1 MLIFSHLS
9 KERDGADLVR
19 SLAHALSENNA
30 KPNYMIFTTYQERED
45 GLKRIG
51 KQQRQVYSSR
61 PRVNHFTIDKSM
73 PDTPFPE
80 FCDTFYVP
88 LWKELDP
95 QAEVS
100 SEKTIEGAIKLAKR
114 ISAQQGGMQCFV
126 TGSLHLV
133 GGSLS
138 ILRPAPQSV
147 LEKSE
152 ATE

>member
-1 MLIFSHLS
+1 
-9 KERDGADLVR
+9 
-19 SLAHALSENNA
+19 
-30 KPNYMIFTTYQERED
+30 
-45 GLKRIG
+45 
-51 KQQRQVYSSR
+51 
-61 PRVNHFTIDKSM
+61 M
-73 PDTPFPE
+73 PETPFPDI
-80 FCDTFYVP
+80 CDALYVP

-95 QAEVS
+95 QATVS
-100 SEKTIEGAIKLAKR
+100 SEKTIEGAINLAKR
-114 ISAQQGGMQCFV
+114 ISAQQGGMQGLI